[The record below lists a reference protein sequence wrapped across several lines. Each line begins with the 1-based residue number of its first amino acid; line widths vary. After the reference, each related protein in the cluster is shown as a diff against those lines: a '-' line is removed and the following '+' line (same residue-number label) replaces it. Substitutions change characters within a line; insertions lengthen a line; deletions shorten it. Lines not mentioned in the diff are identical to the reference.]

1 MGVMAMG
8 RLAIV
13 LIAAGLML
21 GATACGERSEP
32 TGSSQNL
39 YPVTIQAGDHPL
51 VLPHPARRIAVIA
64 PSLEVIA
71 TDLGASF
78 RVAGTPLAPN
88 GTVRVTELRHLK
100 PDLIVASSSTTTQER
115 GRAAAAA
122 PSVPIYTAPD
132 DSIVGVERT
141 ITQLGLITDEPAA
154 ARDLVHRIEAA
165 RAIVRR
171 KLAGVPGVS
180 VFLDVGF
187 FTTVSNQS
195 LAGDMLRE
203 VHARNVAGPAAESGP
218 FDLLELRRLDPR
230 YYLATSDSGTS
241 LALLRRNPK
250 TRKLAAV
257 LGGRFAI
264 VDSATFD
271 PGPGIGD
278 GIVKL
283 ARLLHP
289 NAFR

>member
-1 MGVMAMG
+1 M
-8 RLAIV
+8 
-13 LIAAGLML
+13 
-21 GATACGERSEP
+21 
-32 TGSSQNL
+32 
-39 YPVTIQAGDHPL
+39 
-51 VLPHPARRIAVIA
+51 
-64 PSLEVIA
+64 
-71 TDLGASF
+71 
-78 RVAGTPLAPN
+78 
-88 GTVRVTELRHLK
+88 
-100 PDLIVASSSTTTQER
+100 
-115 GRAAAAA
+115 
-122 PSVPIYTAPD
+122 
-132 DSIVGVERT
+132 
-141 ITQLGLITDEPAA
+141 ITDEPAA

-218 FDLLELRRLDPR
+218 FDLLELRGSTPSLLPR
-230 YYLATSDSGTS
+230 DLRSGTS

-271 PGPGIGD
+271 PGRESATASSSWPGSCIRMRFDELDAVSGSTATNAAA
-278 GIVKL
+278 
-283 ARLLHP
+283 ARQP
-289 NAFR
+289 CAASEDR